1 MFRVPVLDQLPS
13 RSIHAVVIALGE
25 LVSFIRKETS
35 TLISRTIHSRIIDS
49 RIVDVMNLGECL
61 LKEDDTIAILDT

>member
-49 RIVDVMNLGECL
+49 RIVGVMNLGECL